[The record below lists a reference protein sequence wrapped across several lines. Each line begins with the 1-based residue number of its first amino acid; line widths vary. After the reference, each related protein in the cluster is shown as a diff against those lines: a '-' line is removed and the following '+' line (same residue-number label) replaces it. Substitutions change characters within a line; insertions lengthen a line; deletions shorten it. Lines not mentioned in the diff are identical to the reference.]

1 MHIHTVIADIRT
13 SLVRTFTALD
23 AWFETD
29 PALRSY
35 RPADGGWTINEVLEH
50 IALTSHFLL
59 ILVEKGTNKALQ
71 NAKTLDLQKELEGTS
86 FQWNKLDEVGLHK
99 SFTWVR
105 PEHMVPTGSKPLEE
119 VRQQLKA
126 QLDRC
131 LESLSKLPNGE
142 GVLHRTTMTVNAL
155 GKINVYEYLY
165 FVAQHGQR
173 HITQMEKNA
182 SEFGR
187 TLGQH

>member
-59 ILVEKGTNKALQ
+59 ILVDKGTNKALQ
-71 NAKTLDLQKELEGTS
+71 NAKTLDLQKELEDAS

-119 VRQQLKA
+119 VRQQLKV
-126 QLDRC
+126 QMDRC
-131 LESLSKLPNGE
+131 LDSFADSLMAKACYIALP
-142 GVLHRTTMTVNAL
+142 
-155 GKINVYEYLY
+155 
-165 FVAQHGQR
+165 
-173 HITQMEKNA
+173 
-182 SEFGR
+182 
-187 TLGQH
+187 